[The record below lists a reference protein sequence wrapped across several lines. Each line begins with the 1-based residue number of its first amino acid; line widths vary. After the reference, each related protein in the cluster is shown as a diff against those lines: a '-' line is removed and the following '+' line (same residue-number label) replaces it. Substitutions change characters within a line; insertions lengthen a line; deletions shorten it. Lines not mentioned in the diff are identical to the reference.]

1 MQSNETDGA
10 TMAYEI
16 KTEAVKVL
24 EPGRGRI
31 NAMLESQNLSVETI
45 REWSQKT
52 ITKIDPFKEAPLNH
66 RMKIYRNGNKNT
78 S

>member
-31 NAMLESQNLSVETI
+31 NSKLELENRSVETI

-52 ITKIDPFKEAPLNH
+52 IIKIDPFKEALLNH
-66 RMKIYRNGNKNT
+66 RLKIYRNGNKNT